1 VVTCRGVDDG
11 LDHPPPH
18 SGFPQGFIVPSV
30 MKSAMKKTGIEI
42 GSGGMSGVMGRMPWR
57 GREEIPLA
65 CR

>member
-1 VVTCRGVDDG
+1 
-11 LDHPPPH
+11 
-18 SGFPQGFIVPSV
+18 